1 MRLAFLAAL
10 LATTAASAQ
19 TTLYPGLSGAEL
31 RAAIR
36 ADYTPTL
43 TLDYG
48 PARDSLY
55 TYAQRSQGQV
65 CGIYSGF
72 CITLAPGA
80 DASASAAGQG
90 INAEHS
96 WPQSRGAQNDP
107 QRGDLHILFPARS
120 NVNSGR
126 NNFPYA
132 EIPDAE
138 TGTWFRLDQAQ
149 SAIPTENID
158 EWSERQE
165 AYPGTPYRGRFE
177 PKEDAGGDVARAAAY
192 FAAVW
197 EPVVGRF
204 GERDFLRV
212 QLPALRAW
220 NAQDPPTDAERARS
234 AYVAGIQGAE
244 NPFVLDPTL
253 LDRAFT
259 DNYEGDDSG
268 TGGPN
273 DATVWI
279 NELHYDDEGG
289 DQGEFIEVAG
299 PAGTDLSGWRLV
311 LHSGN
316 GGEAYSDRTLSGI
329 IPNEG
334 AGFGAIAFTYPA
346 NGIQNGAPDGLVLAD
361 DNGDVVQALSYEGVM
376 VFVGGPADGLTST
389 DIGVQE
395 SNAETAAGQSLRLVG
410 TGDSYGDFM
419 WAGPSAESPGVLN
432 PGQSIGVGTPTEP
445 APAAQ
450 AFVVSVYPNPAHDRV
465 TVEAPGRIDVE
476 VLDALGRRVARATGL
491 DRAEIDVSA
500 LARGVYTARVTAP
513 AGASSRVF
521 SVVR

>member
-1 MRLAFLAAL
+1 MRLAFLVAL
-10 LATTAASAQ
+10 LATAAASAQ
-19 TTLYPGLSGAEL
+19 TTLYPGLSGADL

-55 TYAQRSQGQV
+55 TYAQRSRGQV
-65 CGIYSGF
+65 CGVYSGF
-72 CITLAPGA
+72 CVTLAPGA
-80 DASASAAGQG
+80 DASTSAFDQG

-107 QRGDLHILFPARS
+107 QRGDLHILFPARAD
-120 NVNSGR
+120 VNSGR

-149 SAIPTENID
+149 SAIPTDNLD

-165 AYPGTPYRGRFE
+165 AYPGTAYRGRFE
-177 PKEDAGGDVARAAAY
+177 PREDAGGDVARAAAY

-212 QLPALRAW
+212 QLAALQAW
-220 NAQDPPTDAERARS
+220 NAQDPVTDAERARS
-234 AYVAGIQGAE
+234 AYVADIQGTE
-244 NPFVLDPTL
+244 NPFVIDPTL

-259 DNYEGDDSG
+259 DDYQGDDTGS
-268 TGGPN
+268 GGPR
-273 DATVWI
+273 DATVWV
-279 NELHYDDEGG
+279 NEIHYDDIGADE
-289 DQGEFIEVAG
+289 GEFIEVAG
-299 PAGTDLSGWRLV
+299 PAGTDLAGWRLV

-316 GGEAYSDRTLSGI
+316 GGEAYDDRTLAGV

-334 AGFGAIAFTYPA
+334 QGFGAIAVTYPA
-346 NGIQNGAPDGLVLAD
+346 DGIQNGAPDGLVLAD
-361 DNGDVVQALSYEGVM
+361 DNGDVVQALSYEGTM
-376 VFVGGPADGLTST
+376 VFTGGPADGLTSE

-395 SNAETAAGQSLRLVG
+395 SNAETTPGQSLRLVG
-410 TGDSYGDFM
+410 TGDSSADFA
-419 WAGPSAESPGVLN
+419 WAGPSAQSPGVLN
-432 PGQSIGVGTPTEP
+432 PGQSIGVGTPAEP
-445 APAAQ
+445 APTARAI
-450 AFVVSVYPNPAHDRV
+450 AISVYPNPARDDV
-465 TVEAPGRIDVE
+465 TVEAPGQIDIE
-476 VLDALGRRVARATGL
+476 IIDALGRRVAHAAGL
-491 DRAEIDVSA
+491 DRTEIDVST
-500 LARGVYTARVTAP
+500 LARGVYTARVTTA
-513 AGASSRVF
+513 AGVSSRVF